1 MFSAKNLFLNGPI
14 PGSKKL
20 FTRLTSQIPPIE
32 PDPAAVME
40 SKEIHCAGF
49 RTSGSEF
56 PQVKSALKL
65 LKDSL
70 KKFTGPALPLEIIID
85 SPEGKNRDHEI
96 RITEK
101 KVTINARTPFG
112 ASRALYRLRSRFAL
126 RKAPFLKTGFW
137 DSKNTLDPILG
148 DFGLINCAGN
158 CFNSA

>member
-32 PDPAAVME
+32 PDPTAVME
-40 SKEIHCAGF
+40 EKEIPCAGF

-96 RITEK
+96 RITGK
-101 KVTINARTPFG
+101 KVTIKFMARSGGMTPKVKTPAFFSDQNAP
-112 ASRALYRLRSRFAL
+112 
-126 RKAPFLKTGFW
+126 KAK
-137 DSKNTLDPILG
+137 
-148 DFGLINCAGN
+148 
-158 CFNSA
+158 